1 MKLKNILK
9 IVLLLSLITIL
20 LSSTVKAFTV
30 REWFDQS
37 KNALDTGN
45 ANKNN
50 KMDTTELK
58 NASSI
63 LFNVLLGVGT
73 GIAVIVGAILGLQFM
88 QAGIDKKV
96 QVKESLVAYV
106 ISCIVLFGSLG
117 IWKLVVT
124 IIGSIN

>member
-106 ISCIVLFGSLG
+106 VSCLILFGAFG
-117 IWKLVVT
+117 VWKLITT
-124 IIGSIN
+124 IMSSIS

>member
-37 KNALDTGN
+37 KNALDIGN

>member
-30 REWFDQS
+30 RDWFDQS

>member
-50 KMDTTELK
+50 KMNTTELK

>member
-9 IVLLLSLITIL
+9 IVLLLSLIIIL